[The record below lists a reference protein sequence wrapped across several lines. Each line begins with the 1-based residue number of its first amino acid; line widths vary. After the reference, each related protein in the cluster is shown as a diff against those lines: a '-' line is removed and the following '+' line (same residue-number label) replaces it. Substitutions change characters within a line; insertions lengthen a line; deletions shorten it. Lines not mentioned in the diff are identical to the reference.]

1 MSRPRLSSLSRWV
14 CWKIDPKNTQDKKP
28 FDPRTGTHA
37 ACDNPATWCDHKTAK
52 AAVDD
57 GRYDAFGPVLGKD
70 LGLAIVDFDG
80 CRNPE
85 TEEIDEWAAREIE
98 ALDSC
103 TEVSYSKTGVHVF
116 VWGELPRN
124 IKRTKNHVGVEMY
137 DHDRMFAITG
147 KFIDGRTKIEERDLS
162 DLHRRAEAK
171 LVGPKAPRPPLR
183 AFAHDDVKFKR
194 LSDADFVGWSGGPSE
209 AVQSVLVTLARLYNY
224 DRDKMAEEFEK
235 TKLCELW
242 ESKEKGGKWTRLKEK
257 ELDRAIAFAKKNQP
271 RATVAEAA
279 LEFKFPEVPRCVA
292 DYALLPLR
300 AKFDG
305 WFGRGR
311 VSIVGG
317 SSGAGKTSLMC
328 DLLNQQWHKAHYLGH
343 AGAGLHP
350 LIIFADRGELSN
362 AETFDRLG
370 LADAKLPITHL
381 SVCWDA
387 AAAQRILDLIEEQN
401 SLPQIVFVEGA
412 DTLVSDAGKTQ
423 VVAPFLSA
431 LQKIA
436 AHYHIA
442 IVLSVG
448 APKAKPREQ
457 HTLKRDRIFG
467 SQIWPRMADTIATL
481 EAVGD
486 GTGGRRDLAI
496 QHRNAASE
504 LFELEF
510 KGGRLVQRNACAD
523 VDALDIWI
531 AEREPDSWFTRGE
544 AIKVMNDG
552 QTGMKKTKVCDR
564 IKDMLLRGVLQK
576 RWNKERKIE
585 ELQLK
590 RGPESRTLEAEKM
603 RSDMEA
609 FDGKA
614 PVVAPDQA
622 TTEQELREIFKDLEP
637 EKVERMI
644 QDTFG
649 TETRA

>member
-14 CWKIDPKNTQDKKP
+14 CWKIDPNNTQDKKP
-28 FDPRTGTHA
+28 FDPRTGAHA

-70 LGLAIVDFDG
+70 LGLGVIDFDG
-80 CRNPE
+80 CRSPE
-85 TEEIDEWAAREIE
+85 TGEIDEWAATEIE

-103 TEVSYSKTGVHVF
+103 TEVSYSQTGVHVF
-116 VWGELPRN
+116 VWGQIPRN
-124 IKRTKNHVGVEMY
+124 IKRTKDHVGIEMY
-137 DHDRMFAITG
+137 DHDRMFAVSG
-147 KFIDGRTKIEERDLS
+147 NFIDGRTKIEERDLS
-162 DLHRRAEAK
+162 DLHRRVDAK
-171 LVGPKAPRPPLR
+171 LVGPKAPHPPLT
-183 AFAHDDVKFKR
+183 AFAHNDIKFRK
-194 LSDADFVGWSGGPSE
+194 LCDADFVGWSGGPSE
-209 AVQSVLVTLARLYNY
+209 AVASVLVTLARLHNY

-271 RATVAEAA
+271 RTTVAEAA

-317 SSGAGKTSLMC
+317 SSGTGKTSLMC
-328 DLLNQQWHKAHYLGH
+328 DLLHKQWCRSGVLGH
-343 AGAGLHP
+343 VGAGLRP

-370 LADAKLPITHL
+370 LANANLPIAHL

-387 AAAQRILDLIEEQN
+387 TAAQRILELVEQQN
-401 SLPQIVFVEGA
+401 PLPEIVFVEGA
-412 DTLVSDAGKTQ
+412 DTLVSDAAKTQ

-431 LQKIA
+431 LQRIA

-448 APKAKPREQ
+448 APKSKPREQ

-467 SQIWPRMADTIATL
+467 SQIWPRMADTIVTL

-486 GTGGRRDLAI
+486 GTNDRRDLTV
-496 QHRNAASE
+496 QHRNAKPE
-504 LFELEF
+504 MFELEF
-510 KGGRLVQRNACAD
+510 QNGLLVERHSAAD
-523 VDALDIWI
+523 IDALDIWI
-531 AEREPDSWFTRGE
+531 SEQDPESWFTRGE
-544 AIKVMNDG
+544 AIKAMNDG

-576 RWNKERKIE
+576 QWNKDRKIE

-590 RGPESRTLEAEKM
+590 PGPVSNTPEAERM
-603 RSDMEA
+603 RRDMEA

-622 TTEQELREIFKDLEP
+622 ATGRELREIFKDLEP